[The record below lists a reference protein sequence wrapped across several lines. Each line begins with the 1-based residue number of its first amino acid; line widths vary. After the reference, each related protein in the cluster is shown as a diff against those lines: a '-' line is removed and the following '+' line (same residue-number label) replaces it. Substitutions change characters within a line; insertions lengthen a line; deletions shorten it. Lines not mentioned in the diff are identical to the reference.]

1 MGAEIVELDDA
12 THEFE
17 VESGVFVQIV
27 GKEAGIECTED
38 LVNGGRQVDFG
49 RCFADLMLGLF
60 FEPSLVGAQTPAGN
74 VMACDAGVAA
84 FGEGGRDFSV
94 GAVVE
99 EEVVDEIADCG
110 REAGDFAGGT
120 TGRFLRPSFA
130 GPTEGRGW
138 RGRHRNW
145 RGVRMDFDFHD

>member
-1 MGAEIVELDDA
+1 MRVDKRCFEGCGALPAQLGYLVEEADFEFDTFELEAAFLGAEVAELGQTA
-12 THEFE
+12 HEFE
-17 VESGVFVQIV
+17 VKGGVFVQIV

-38 LVNGGRQVDFG
+38 LVNGSGEIGFG
-49 RCFADLMLGLF
+49 CGFAELVLGFF

-84 FGEGGRDFSV
+84 FGEGGGDFCV

-110 REAGDFAGGT
+110 GEIK
-120 TGRFLRPSFA
+120 
-130 GPTEGRGW
+130 
-138 RGRHRNW
+138 
-145 RGVRMDFDFHD
+145 

>member
-1 MGAEIVELDDA
+1 MGAEVAELGQTA
-12 THEFE
+12 HKFE

-49 RCFADLMLGLF
+49 CGFPRLKLRLF

-84 FGEGGRDFSV
+84 FGEGGGDFGV
-94 GAVVE
+94 RAVVE

-110 REAGDFAGGT
+110 GETGDFAGGT
-120 TGRFLRPSFA
+120 TGEVLRPSFA
-130 GPTEGRGW
+130 GPTVGRGW
-138 RGRHRNW
+138 RRRIW
-145 RGVRMDFDFHD
+145 RGGRMDFDCHD